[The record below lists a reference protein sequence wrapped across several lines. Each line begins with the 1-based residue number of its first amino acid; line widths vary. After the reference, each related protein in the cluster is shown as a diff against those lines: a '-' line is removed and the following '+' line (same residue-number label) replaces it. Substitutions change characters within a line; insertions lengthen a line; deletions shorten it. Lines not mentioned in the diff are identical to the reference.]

1 MHDSDLWH
9 IPAIDQ
15 HAHNLLRPEA
25 VEAGPYGAFF
35 TEGNDPA
42 MVGHH
47 ARHTL
52 FYRRSLRNIAA
63 LLECEPEERAILAR
77 RAELGLERLTGLCFD
92 QSKLDTVLLDDG
104 FLPEKTLPLDWHG
117 RFVPVRRI
125 LRLEY
130 AAELII
136 RESDGWEAG
145 GFDPFIERFLGLI
158 DPPPPEVVAFK
169 SIAAY
174 RSGLRINCAP
184 EKSHAGAAFDRI
196 RSAAGSKPVRLTEK
210 ALIDYLIVQALRVA
224 SRRGIPLQFHTGFGD
239 RDLDLRLADP
249 LHLRPVL
256 EEKQWRRAPIVLLH
270 ASYPFVKEAGYLA
283 SVYPQ
288 VYLDF
293 GLTVPY
299 LSTAGMRQ
307 AVKQLL
313 ELAPYTKVMF
323 STDAHAIP
331 ELYYLGAK
339 WGRETLAHVLEDAI
353 RGSDLTFTE
362 AERIAGRILFEN
374 ARRLYLEPKR
384 TGGDVD

>member
-1 MHDSDLWH
+1 MSYCDLWH

-25 VEAGPYGAFF
+25 VEAGPYCASF

-42 MVGHH
+42 ILRRH
-47 ARHTL
+47 ARHTF
-52 FYRRSLRNIAA
+52 FYRRSLRDIAA
-63 LLECEPEERAILAR
+63 LLECEPEESTILAR
-77 RAELGLERLTGLCFD
+77 RGELGMERLAGLCFD
-92 QSKLDTVLLDDG
+92 KSKLDAVFLDDG

-117 RFVPVRRI
+117 RFLPVRRI

-130 AAELII
+130 AAELLI
-136 RESDGWEAG
+136 RESDGRESG
-145 GFDPFIERFLGLI
+145 GFEHFIERFLGGI

-174 RSGLRINCAP
+174 RSGLRIDCAP
-184 EKSHAGAAFDRI
+184 EESAARAGYDGI
-196 RSAAGSKPVRLTEK
+196 RRAAGSKPVRLTEK
-210 ALIDYLIVQALRVA
+210 ALIDYLLVHALRVA
-224 SRRGIPLQFHTGFGD
+224 SRREIPVQFHTGFGD
-239 RDLDLRLADP
+239 PDLDLRLSNP
-249 LHLRPVL
+249 LHLRPLL

-270 ASYPFVKEAGYLA
+270 AGYPFVKEAGYLA

-293 GLTVPY
+293 GLAIPS

-307 AVKQLL
+307 TVQQLL

-339 WGRETLAHVLEDAI
+339 WGRESLAHVLEDAI
-353 RGSDLTFTE
+353 QSSDLTPQE
-362 AERIAGRILFEN
+362 ANHAGERILLEN
-374 ARRLYLEPKR
+374 ARELYLKPI
-384 TGGDVD
+384 